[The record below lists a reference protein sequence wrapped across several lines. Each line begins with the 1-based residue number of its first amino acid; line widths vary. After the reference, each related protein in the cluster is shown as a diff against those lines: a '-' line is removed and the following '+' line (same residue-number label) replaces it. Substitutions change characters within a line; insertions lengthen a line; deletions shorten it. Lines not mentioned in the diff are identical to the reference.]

1 MHCHKWLA
9 DAKADNL
16 QNYVEFGWRL
26 LIINGGKTMDQ
37 KIIVAIVL
45 GVLVLIAAV
54 QAFQFSQIK
63 SQLSSGAASVP
74 SAVASSN
81 GAPSVPA
88 SLQNLPQMVGGC

>member
-1 MHCHKWLA
+1 M
-9 DAKADNL
+9 N
-16 QNYVEFGWRL
+16 Q
-26 LIINGGKTMDQ
+26 TT
-37 KIIVAIVL
+37 IVAIVL

-63 SQLSSGAASVP
+63 SQLGSGTATVQTTAAPSSS
-74 SAVASSN
+74 